1 MSKIRVKYFGPI
13 REGRLDQDGWID
25 IRKVTL
31 FLGDQGTG
39 KSTLAKVLATMTW
52 MEKALVRGDETVEN
66 LARPEKFK
74 ELLQYHRLQNY
85 FTLQTELSYWGDA
98 VRIAYIN
105 GQMSVQRLGQESY
118 QLPQVMYV
126 PAERNFISYIE
137 QPDLLNLAAGNLK
150 EFLAEFD
157 RARKALNEPL
167 HLPFGQCQL
176 MRDESTGGLTLAG
189 QGASGY
195 QLRLSETAS
204 GYQSSVPLLMVTK
217 HLVDARMRLLGEEN
231 SHKSMIQELSPR
243 QRALLED
250 AFTQADI
257 ADKLKGINVSTK
269 DSEDIKG
276 VVEKA
281 KEVVA
286 LVNSQFARFK
296 KTHLINIVEEPEQ
309 NLYPDSQW
317 KMLESLLILN
327 NRIVDNKLV
336 MTSHSPYLINVLS
349 IAIQTHAL
357 LEKLSNGHAHEAEL
371 RERIQVIFETSA
383 ATAGSE
389 VVVYEL
395 SPDGQV
401 KQLPAPHGVPTDENL
416 LNLGLRKCNE
426 AFDALFE
433 IEDDL

>member
-1 MSKIRVKYFGPI
+1 MSKIRVKHFGPI
-13 REGRLDQDGWID
+13 REGLVDQDGWID

-52 MEKALVRGDETVEN
+52 MEKVLVRGDETVES
-66 LARPEKFK
+66 LAQPEKLK

-85 FTLQTELSYWGDA
+85 FTPQTALSYRGDA
-98 VRIAYIN
+98 VRMDYVN
-105 GQMSVQRLGQESY
+105 GQMTVELLPQESY

-157 RARKALNEPL
+157 RAKKALSEPMN
-167 HLPFGQCQL
+167 LPFGQCQL
-176 MRDESTGGLTLAG
+176 VRDENTGSLAVAVGGLL
-189 QGASGY
+189 GY
-195 QLRLSETAS
+195 QLRLSEAAS

-217 HLVDARMRLLGEEN
+217 HLVDARVRSKANKN
-231 SHKSMIQELSPR
+231 SFHSLSDDLSPR
-243 QRALLED
+243 QLDFLMDQIQSIDLKRVRA
-250 AFTQADI
+250 A
-257 ADKLKGINVSTK
+257 KGSEGMTSLIVSLFK
-269 DSEDIKG
+269 
-276 VVEKA
+276 
-281 KEVVA
+281 
-286 LVNSQFARFK
+286 RFK
-296 KTHLINIVEEPEQ
+296 KEHLINIVEEPEQ

-317 KMLESLLILN
+317 KMLESLLTLN
-327 NRIVDNKLV
+327 NKIAGNKLV

-349 IAIQTHAL
+349 LAIQTHTL
-357 LEKLSNGHAHEAEL
+357 LDKLSKSNSNEWVF
-371 RERIQVIFETSA
+371 RDRIQNIFEVSA

-389 VVVYEL
+389 VVVYQL
-395 SPDGQV
+395 SNEGEV

-433 IEDDL
+433 IEDEL

>member
-1 MSKIRVKYFGPI
+1 MSKIRVKHFGPI
-13 REGRLDQDGWID
+13 REGLVDQDGWID

-52 MEKALVRGDETVEN
+52 MEKVLVRGDETAES
-66 LARPEKFK
+66 LAKPEKFK

-85 FTLQTELSYWGDA
+85 FTSQTELSYWGDA
-98 VRIAYIN
+98 VRMDYVN
-105 GQMSVQRLGQESY
+105 GLMSVELLPQESY

-157 RARKALNEPL
+157 RAKKALKEPL
-167 HLPFGQCQL
+167 NLPFGQCQL
-176 MRDESTGGLTLAG
+176 MRDESTGGLTVMG
-189 QGASGY
+189 GGTSGF

-217 HLVDARMRLLGEEN
+217 HLVDARVLSKANKN
-231 SHKSMIQELSPR
+231 SFHSLSDDLSPR
-243 QRALLED
+243 QLDFLMEQIQSIDLKKARQAKGAEGM
-250 AFTQADI
+250 TQ
-257 ADKLKGINVSTK
+257 L
-269 DSEDIKG
+269 
-276 VVEKA
+276 VVNLFK
-281 KEVVA
+281 
-286 LVNSQFARFK
+286 RFK
-296 KTHLINIVEEPEQ
+296 KEHLINIVEEPEQ

-317 KMLESLLILN
+317 KMLESLLTLN
-327 NRIVDNKLV
+327 NKIAGNKLV

-349 IAIQTHAL
+349 LAIQTQTVL
-357 LEKLSNGHAHEAEL
+357 DKLNKGHANEVAF
-371 RERIQVIFETSA
+371 RERIQTIFEVSA
-383 ATAGSE
+383 ATSGSDL
-389 VVVYEL
+389 VVYEL
-395 SPDGQV
+395 DPEGQV
-401 KQLPAPHGVPTDENL
+401 KQLPAPHGIPTDENL

-433 IEDDL
+433 IEDAL

>member
-1 MSKIRVKYFGPI
+1 MSKIRVKHFGPI

-52 MEKALVRGDETVEN
+52 MEKALVRGDETVES
-66 LARPEKFK
+66 LVQPEKLK

-85 FTLQTELSYWGDA
+85 FTQQTELSYWGDA
-98 VRIAYIN
+98 VRMAYVN
-105 GQMSVQRLGQESY
+105 GQMSVERLAQENY

-137 QPDLLNLAAGNLK
+137 QPDLLNLAAGNLR

-167 HLPFGQCQL
+167 NLPFGQCQL
-176 MRDESTGGLTLAG
+176 MRDESTGGLTVTTG
-189 QGASGY
+189 GVTGY

-217 HLVDARMRLLGEEN
+217 HLVDARMRLLTDKN
-231 SHKSMIQELSPR
+231 PAKSMIQELSQR
-243 QRALLED
+243 QRSLLEV
-250 AFTQADI
+250 ALNQVTEKIESLTASINGAD
-257 ADKLKGINVSTK
+257 
-269 DSEDIKG
+269 DIDG
-276 VVEKA
+276 TAQKA
-281 KEVVA
+281 KEVLA
-286 LVNSQFARFK
+286 LVNGRFDRFK

-317 KMLESLLILN
+317 KILESLLTLN
-327 NRIVDNKLV
+327 NKIAGNKLV

-357 LEKLSNGHAHEAEL
+357 IEKLGNGRADDAAL
-371 RERIQVIFETSA
+371 RERIETIFGASA
-383 ATAGSE
+383 ATAGGE

-395 SPDGQV
+395 GPDGQV

-416 LNLGLRKCNE
+416 LNLGLRRCNE

-433 IEDDL
+433 IEEEL

>member
-1 MSKIRVKYFGPI
+1 MSKIRVKHFGPI

-52 MEKALVRGDETVEN
+52 MEKALVRGDETVGS
-66 LARPEKFK
+66 LTQPEKLK
-74 ELLQYHRLQNY
+74 ELLQYHRLHNY
-85 FTLQTELSYWGDA
+85 FTRQTELAYEGEA
-98 VRIAYIN
+98 VRIRYIN
-105 GQMSVQRLGQESY
+105 GQVSVELLTQESY

-157 RARKALNEPL
+157 RARKALSEPL
-167 HLPFGQCQL
+167 LLPFGQCHL
-176 MRDESTGGLTLAG
+176 MRDESTGGLIVMGRGT
-189 QGASGY
+189 SNY

-204 GYQSSVPLLMVTK
+204 GYQSSVPLLMVTQ
-217 HLVDARMRLLGEEN
+217 HLVDARMRLLAEKN
-231 SHKSMIQELSPR
+231 STKSMIQELSQR
-243 QRALLED
+243 QRSMLEAELAQITEKIEGITASINGVND
-250 AFTQADI
+250 V
-257 ADKLKGINVSTK
+257 KGTAQKV
-269 DSEDIKG
+269 
-276 VVEKA
+276 
-281 KEVVA
+281 KEVLA
-286 LVNSQFARFK
+286 LVNGRFDRFK

-317 KMLESLLILN
+317 KMLESLLALN
-327 NRIVDNKLV
+327 NKIAGNKLV

-357 LEKLSNGHAHEAEL
+357 LEKLATKPKNQAAL
-371 RERIQVIFETSA
+371 RERIQAIFEATA
-383 ATAGSE
+383 ATPGSE
-389 VVVYEL
+389 VAVYEL
-395 SPDGQV
+395 SSDGQV
-401 KQLPAPHGVPTDENL
+401 TQLPAPHGVPTDENV

-433 IEDDL
+433 IEDEL

>member
-1 MSKIRVKYFGPI
+1 MSKIRVKHFGPI
-13 REGRLDQDGWID
+13 REGLVAQDGWID

-52 MEKALVRGDETVEN
+52 MEKVLVRGDETAES
-66 LARPEKFK
+66 LAKPEKLK
-74 ELLQYHRLQNY
+74 ELLQYHRLHNY
-85 FTLQTELSYWGDA
+85 FTPQTELSYWGDA
-98 VRIAYIN
+98 VRMDYVD
-105 GQMSVQRLGQESY
+105 GQMSVELLPKESY

-157 RARKALNEPL
+157 RAKKALNEPL
-167 HLPFGQCQL
+167 NLPFGQCQL
-176 MRDESTGGLTLAG
+176 MRDENTGGLTVVGAG
-189 QGASGY
+189 ALGY

-217 HLVDARMRLLGEEN
+217 HLVDARVRSKANKN
-231 SHKSMIQELSPR
+231 SFHSLSDDLSPR
-243 QRALLED
+243 QLDFLMS
-250 AFTQADI
+250 QIADI
-257 ADKLKGINVSTK
+257 NLKQVRQKN
-269 DSEDIKG
+269 G
-276 VVEKA
+276 VDGVTEL
-281 KEVVA
+281 VVN
-286 LVNSQFARFK
+286 LFKRFK

-317 KMLESLLILN
+317 KMMESLLTLN
-327 NRIVDNKLV
+327 NKIAGNKLV

-349 IAIQTHAL
+349 LAIQTHAL
-357 LEKLSNGHAHEAEL
+357 LNKLSQGHANEAIF
-371 RERIQVIFETSA
+371 RDRIQSIFEATA

-389 VVVYEL
+389 VVVYQL
-395 SPDGQV
+395 STEGEV

-433 IEDDL
+433 IEDEL